1 MFVEDDDD
9 EYIDL
14 SEVSDEI
21 FRSVDAFSTDDEQDF
36 LNFDND
42 AEGYNQLANEA
53 AFNFDE
59 K

>member
-42 AEGYNQLANEA
+42 AEGYN
-53 AFNFDE
+53 
-59 K
+59 